1 MRIGLSSA
9 QDFLALLV
17 RRKWWIIAPFLA
29 LSPAVAILTYF
40 LPGIFVSEA
49 LILVQP
55 RDVPEKF
62 VMDLIAGSTQERL
75 STIEQTL
82 RSRTNLVQILRE
94 FENRLPEFRPLDMD
108 ARVERLNNQIQ
119 IKFQLEEGRSGNG
132 EVTSFRMS
140 YQNQNP
146 ALAQQIAS
154 KLTTLFIEQD
164 HRVRETQVFGTTE
177 FLSSELQK
185 VAEQLSATDKQLAE
199 LKSSNQFE
207 LPTQLEANLRT
218 LDRLSLQRQSNTE
231 ALDRNAALRLNL
243 ERQIAET
250 PELLGQISSGAAGGT
265 PASAIAPDPRIEE
278 YRKAQLEYEEAAAM
292 FTPKH
297 PQVQSAKA
305 RLDRLAAQ
313 LPPHVPAGGTNVTAP
328 PKGTATTNPVA
339 PNPLYQK
346 LIAQLQEV
354 KSESEILL
362 KEKTFIESEIQKFS
376 RRVENTPQSEERM
389 AEVLRRNASLQKQ
402 SDELKAKLAEAQL
415 AQSLEG
421 RQKGSQFVIIDSA
434 NYPLR
439 PTKPNKSTILIE
451 GIIASLVIA
460 IGFAVVMDVAR
471 QRVWTQTEIEAFW
484 GAPVLIEIP
493 EILTDSD
500 VAVQRKR
507 NLIFTAS
514 SVGATAAYCVCLYL
528 MYMKHAFILQRLDPV
543 LQKLLYK

>member
-1 MRIGLSSA
+1 MRIGLTST

-17 RRKWWIIAPFLA
+17 RRKWWIAASFLA
-29 LSPAVAILTYF
+29 LSSATALLTYF

-82 RSRTNLVQILRE
+82 RSRTNLIQILRE
-94 FENRLPEFRPLDMD
+94 FEDRLPEFKALDMD
-108 ARVERLNNQIQ
+108 ARVERLNSQIQ
-119 IKFQLEEGRSGNG
+119 IKFQLEEGRAK
-132 EVTSFRMS
+132 EALTSFRMS

-164 HRVRETQVFGTTE
+164 HRVRENQVFGTTE
-177 FLSSELQK
+177 FLSTELQK
-185 VAEQLSATDKQLAE
+185 VTEQLNASDKQLAE

-207 LPTQLEANLRT
+207 MPAQLEANLRT
-218 LDRLSLQRQSNTE
+218 LDRLTLQRQSNGE

-250 PELLGQISSGAAGGT
+250 PEVLGQTSLVAPGGG
-265 PASAIAPDPRIEE
+265 PAPATALDPRIEE
-278 YRKAQLEYEEAAAM
+278 YRKAKSEYEEAAAI
-292 FTPKH
+292 FTSKH
-297 PQVQSAKA
+297 PQVQSLKA
-305 RLDRLAAQ
+305 RLERLAAQ
-313 LPPHVPAGGTNVTAP
+313 LPSNAAAGGATVAAAAKDIT
-328 PKGTATTNPVA
+328 TTNSIV

-346 LIAQLQEV
+346 LVDQLREV
-354 KSESEILL
+354 KTESEILL
-362 KEKTFIESEIQKFS
+362 KEKTYIESEIQKYS
-376 RRVENTPQSEERM
+376 RRVENTPQSEERL
-389 AEVLRRNASLQKQ
+389 ADVLRRNATLQKQ
-402 SDELKAKLAEAQL
+402 ADELKSKLAEAQL

-421 RQKGSQFVIIDSA
+421 RQKGSQFVVIDSA

-439 PTKPNKSTILIE
+439 PTKPNKLLVLIG
-451 GIIASLVIA
+451 GIMASLAVA
-460 IGFAVVMDVAR
+460 VGFAVALDVAR

-484 GAPVLIEIP
+484 GTPVLIEIP
-493 EILTDSD
+493 EILTDSS

-507 NLIFTAS
+507 KFIFTLS
-514 SVGATAAYCVCLYL
+514 SVGATAAYGVCLYL
-528 MYMKHAFILQRLDPV
+528 MYMKHISILQRLDPV
-543 LQKLLYK
+543 LQKLVYK

>member
-9 QDFLALLV
+9 QDILALVV
-17 RRKWWIIAPFLA
+17 RRKWWIVAPFIA
-29 LSPAVAILTYF
+29 LSSAAAILIHF
-40 LPGIFVSEA
+40 LPGIYVSEA

-62 VMDLIAGSTQERL
+62 VMDLIAGSTEERL

-82 RSRTNLVQILRE
+82 RSRTNLIQIIRE
-94 FENRLPEFRPLDMD
+94 FEDRLPELRRLDMD
-108 ARVERLNNQIQ
+108 AKVDRLNNQIQ
-119 IKFQLEEGRSGNG
+119 IKFQVEDGKAIKVGL
-132 EVTSFRMS
+132 TSFRMS

-185 VAEQLSATDKQLAE
+185 VTEQLSVSDKELAE

-207 LPTQLEANLRT
+207 LPAQLEANLRT
-218 LDRLSLQRQSNTE
+218 LDRLSLERQRNAE
-231 ALDRNAALRLNL
+231 GVDRNAALRLSL

-250 PELLGQISSGAAGGT
+250 PETLVQPSLGAPGGV
-265 PASAIAPDPRIEE
+265 PAPAQQDPRIEE
-278 YRKAQLEYEEAAAM
+278 YRKAQAEYEEVAAV
-292 FTPKH
+292 FTPRH
-297 PQVQSAKA
+297 PQVQAAKA
-305 RLDRLAAQ
+305 RLERLQAQ
-313 LPPHVPAGGTNVTAP
+313 LSKNVPAGSPNVTVP
-328 PKGTATTNPVA
+328 VLPATPTKSTA

-346 LIAQLQEV
+346 LVAQLDEV
-354 KSESEILL
+354 KAESQILL
-362 KEKTFIESEIQKFS
+362 KEKSYIESETQKFG
-376 RRVENTPQSEERM
+376 RRVENTPQSEERL
-389 AEVLRRNASLQKQ
+389 ANALRRNASLLKQ
-402 SDELKAKLAEAQL
+402 SDDLKAKLAEAQL

-439 PTKPNKSTILIE
+439 PTKPNKLTFFIAGIL
-451 GIIASLVIA
+451 ASLVAA
-460 IGFAVVMDVAR
+460 IGFAVAVDVAR
-471 QRVWTQTEIEAFW
+471 QKIWLQTEVEALW

-500 VAVQRKR
+500 VAAQRKR
-507 NLIFTAS
+507 RFLFTAS
-514 SVGATAAYCVCLYL
+514 SMGATAAYCVCLYL
-528 MYMKHAFILQRLDPV
+528 LYMKHVAILQRLDPV
-543 LQKLLYK
+543 LQRLVYK